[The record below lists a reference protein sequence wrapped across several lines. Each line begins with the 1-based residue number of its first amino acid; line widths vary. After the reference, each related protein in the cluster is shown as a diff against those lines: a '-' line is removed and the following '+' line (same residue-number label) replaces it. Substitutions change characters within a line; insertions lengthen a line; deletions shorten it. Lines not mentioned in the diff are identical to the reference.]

1 MRYALSMAP
10 VIDPKAVSRAALAA
24 FARRHGVLFLAL
36 FGSAARGELN
46 AASDVDVVMD
56 LNAMPCDLPSSW
68 AEVVIADDIIEHLND
83 RIHAIEEIWRLL
95 KANGLAHIRMPF
107 YGHAQAYRALDHQC
121 YAALDSLDLF
131 VPGTEYHRGYRYYSA
146 CRFEKIACGYAGA
159 EIVWQLKKIQTDD
172 GRWEL

>member
-1 MRYALSMAP
+1 M
-10 VIDPKAVSRAALAA
+10 IDVSRY
-24 FARRHGVLFLAL
+24 RGVSLGCGLISQGPDVL
-36 FGSAARGELN
+36 HIDCRQTPV
-46 AASDVDVVMD
+46 VDVVMD
-56 LNAMPCDLPSSW
+56 LNAMPWDLPSSW